1 MPGLSDVLY
10 MFRLCSAVLLLAVA
24 LSGSS
29 AREVPGGTT
38 VARVSPTTLRV
49 TPDEGFRIRSVVQ
62 EVKLSFTVT
71 DSLGRPKL
79 DLQKGDFRILDQ
91 QRPAEQIQSFALER
105 DLPLRVVFLVDGS
118 ASLASW
124 LRVQNA
130 GVEEFLRHM
139 RPGTDAATAVV
150 FADAAQ
156 FDQRFGG
163 SGSDLIQNVD
173 IRSSVNLTSLFDVLH
188 RACSAVARIRESGQ
202 VRRSLIVISDG
213 EDNASMYGLDQVI
226 EVAQKYEI
234 SIYAIAMGRRSSH
247 GSQVLAALSHETGGQ
262 SYFPRTPPELQDALT
277 AIEAELRTRYS
288 ITYTPPGPMFPGSY
302 HPVRLSLPGHQQLSI
317 KVRAGYYVPN
327 GN

>member
-1 MPGLSDVLY
+1 MPGMSDVMY

-29 AREVPGGTT
+29 VRDLPTETT

-71 DSLGRPKL
+71 DSMGRPKL
-79 DLQKGDFRILDQ
+79 DLQKEDFRILDQ
-91 QRPAEQIQSFALER
+91 QRPAEQIQSFTLER

-130 GVEEFLRHM
+130 GVEEFIRHM

-150 FADAAQ
+150 FADAEQ
-156 FDQRFGG
+156 FDQHFSA
-163 SGSDLIQNVD
+163 SGSDLIKNVD

-188 RACSAVARIRESGQ
+188 RACSAVGRIREFGQ
-202 VRRSLIVISDG
+202 VRRSLVVISDG

-226 EVAQKYEI
+226 EQAQKYEI
-234 SIYAIAMGRRSSH
+234 SIYAIGMGRRNSH
-247 GSQVLAALSHETGGQ
+247 GSQVLASLSHETGAQ
-262 SYFPRTPPELQDALT
+262 SYFPRNPSELQEALT

-288 ITYTPPGPMFPGSY
+288 ITYTPPGPMSPGSY
-302 HPVRLSLPGHQQLSI
+302 HPIKLSAPGHQQLSI